1 MPYYNCCV
9 SGCTNNFRNVEKL
22 PIDAIFGILFIF
34 CPSKQATRP
43 SPLLDWEM
51 ANCKTALQYNV
62 LNGAQQAGGETGGLG
77 PKDRSEGAR
86 IRLKRSEWED

>member
-9 SGCTNNFRNVEKL
+9 SGCTNNFRNVGKL
-22 PIDAIFGILFIF
+22 PRCHIRHIVYF

-51 ANCKTALQYNV
+51 ANWRFTKKPRHSSRVRCPGPCAKQVHHKREDILL
-62 LNGAQQAGGETGGLG
+62 LNKYQG
-77 PKDRSEGAR
+77 
-86 IRLKRSEWED
+86 